1 MGRAAAVTGRA
12 DGRGF
17 KLVLGGKVGA
27 ALRPVSDRLDG
38 IGRLIADIVLP
49 SRAVLDQRT
58 RVSRRRRRRRLRRG
72 RCPGRRGAHHCRR
85 RRGVL

>member
-27 ALRPVSDRLDG
+27 ALRPVSDRLLRDVVEGAERDG
-38 IGRLIADIVLP
+38 
-49 SRAVLDQRT
+49 SM
-58 RVSRRRRRRRLRRG
+58 
-72 RCPGRRGAHHCRR
+72 
-85 RRGVL
+85 